1 MSRYTTELRYI
12 CESLAGLTSSQ
23 GFKSVDSIIKKALP
37 FIFDFDFPI
46 FDESYRVPL
55 ELKIIRHYYTREISE
70 ETFGLWKLRLESRLN
85 EIMPYYNKLYL
96 SETLNFNPLYDTD
109 ITTSF
114 DKDFKGV
121 NKVVSNQ
128 ANTSTVNST
137 GSISDVVS
145 VDNTQQTATTNKNND
160 TETTQNKNW
169 DLYSDT
175 PQGGITGLENNEYLT
190 NARKNNGDSTA
201 KREQKAEFSGTVG
214 NTGTTQTTNN
224 SSNST
229 DSQTALNSTNDTD
242 ITNTES
248 YIQKVQG
255 KSSSGSFSKMISEYR
270 ETLLNIDMQ
279 IINNLS
285 DLFFLL
291 WE

>member
-1 MSRYTTELRYI
+1 MSKYTTEVRFI
-12 CESLAGLTSSQ
+12 CESSAGLSESE
-23 GFKSVDSIIKKALP
+23 GANNVDSILDKCWNKV
-37 FIFDFDFPI
+37 FNFDFPI

-70 ETFGLWKLRLESRLN
+70 ETFGLWKLRLECRLN

-114 DKDFKGV
+114 DKDFKGN
-121 NKVVSNQ
+121 NKAVSKQN
-128 ANTSTVNST
+128 NTSTVNST

-255 KSSSGSFSKMISEYR
+255 KSSGGSFSKMISEYR

>member
-23 GFKSVDSIIKKALP
+23 GFNSVDNVIKKALP

-114 DKDFKGV
+114 DKDFKGN
-121 NKVVSNQ
+121 NKAVSKQN
-128 ANTSTVNST
+128 NTSTVNST